1 MVLAAAF
8 ACVSTCSLAAAPPG
22 LPHDA
27 PATVG
32 MDADRLSAIDAIV
45 DEGMRRG
52 EMPGAVVLV
61 ARQGTVVYHRAFGSR
76 QVEPERVPMTVDTVF
91 DLASLTKPVATATSV
106 MKLVEEGLIG
116 LDDAVADHIPEFA
129 DNGKGEITVRQLL
142 THQGGLIADNSL
154 KDYFE
159 GPEFAFERI
168 HQLSLRAEPGTRFIY
183 SDVGFIVLGEL
194 IEKLTGRT
202 VHEFS
207 RQEVFGPLGMSDT
220 GYLPE
225 PDLQQRAAPT
235 EERDGAWIRGE
246 VHDPRAHRLGGIAG
260 HAGLFSTAADL
271 AVYGQMILGG
281 GEYQGVRVLD
291 AGTVEEMTSPQRLP
305 GGGLRGLG
313 WDIRTGYS
321 SNRGDLLSERAV
333 GHGGFTGTAMW
344 IDLEQDMFYV
354 FLSSRLHPDGQGS
367 VNRLAGRIA
376 TVAAAAIRD

>member
-1 MVLAAAF
+1 MTIRPVHHVALRSLLLVLMASIGSI
-8 ACVSTCSLAAAPPG
+8 STCSLAAAPPG
-22 LPHDA
+22 LPEDA

-45 DEGMRRG
+45 NEGMRRG

-61 ARQGTVVYHRAFGSR
+61 ARHGTVVYHRAFGSR

-106 MKLVEEGLIG
+106 MKLVEEGRVG

-129 DNGKGEITVRQLL
+129 ENGKGEITVRQLL

-154 KDYFE
+154 KDYLE
-159 GPEFAFERI
+159 GPELAFERI

-225 PDLQQRAAPT
+225 PDLPAA
-235 EERDGAWIRGE
+235 RGSDG
-246 VHDPRAHRLGGIAG
+246 
-260 HAGLFSTAADL
+260 
-271 AVYGQMILGG
+271 
-281 GEYQGVRVLD
+281 
-291 AGTVEEMTSPQRLP
+291 
-305 GGGLRGLG
+305 
-313 WDIRTGYS
+313 RT
-321 SNRGDLLSERAV
+321 
-333 GHGGFTGTAMW
+333 
-344 IDLEQDMFYV
+344 
-354 FLSSRLHPDGQGS
+354 
-367 VNRLAGRIA
+367 
-376 TVAAAAIRD
+376 